1 MRDSVI
7 GFKTTGIRFI
17 VSLLCSY
24 FLATGV
30 YADDNLIK
38 RGEQVFNTVAN
49 IGCAGCHGAFA
60 EGDLG
65 VGPYIRGASE
75 GSVRAAIE
83 GIGPMVAIKAVITEE
98 ETKAVSAYVNYLGA
112 AQVAR
117 TQVKRGRFVPESF
130 ATQPGT
136 SMQIVVQ
143 NAGFSAHSFQ
153 SDNLGI
159 DKLSVPA
166 RSAKSFLW
174 QAPEQEGEY
183 SLYCTDCKLKDQ
195 LFKIKVDKTAKKFI
209 AITPK
214 AEDSM

>member
-1 MRDSVI
+1 MSNSAV
-7 GFKTTGIRFI
+7 GFKITGIRVIF
-17 VSLLCSY
+17 SLLCSY
-24 FLATGV
+24 FLAAGV
-30 YADDNLIK
+30 NADDALIK
-38 RGEQVFNTVAN
+38 RGELVFNTVAN

-65 VGPYIRGASE
+65 VGPYIRGASD

-98 ETKAVSAYVNYLGA
+98 ETKAVAAYVNYLGA

-117 TQVKRGRFVPESF
+117 TQIKRGRFVPDTF

-143 NAGFSAHSFQ
+143 NAGFSARSFQ
-153 SDNLGI
+153 SENLGV
-159 DKLSVPA
+159 DGLSVPA
-166 RSAKSFLW
+166 RSAESFLW

-195 LFKIKVDKTAKKFI
+195 LFTIKVDKSARKFI
-209 AITPK
+209 AIAPNVEGT
-214 AEDSM
+214 M

>member
-1 MRDSVI
+1 MNNSSIELIKKSISPLVI
-7 GFKTTGIRFI
+7 
-17 VSLLCSY
+17 LLCSSL
-24 FLATGV
+24 FSGMV
-30 YADDNLIK
+30 SADDLIK
-38 RGEQVFNTVAN
+38 RGELVFNTVAG

-98 ETKAVSAYVNYLGA
+98 ETKAVSAYVNYLGS

-117 TQVKRGRFVPESF
+117 TMVKRGRFVPETF

-143 NAGFSAHSFQ
+143 NAGFAPYKFS
-153 SDNLGI
+153 SDNMAI
-159 DKLSVPA
+159 DELAVPA
-166 RSAKSFLW
+166 RGAQSFLW
-174 QAPEQEGEY
+174 QAPEQEGEF
-183 SLYCTDCKLKDQ
+183 SLYCVDCKLKGQ
-195 LFKIKVDKTAKKFI
+195 SFKINVDKNAKKFI
-209 AITPK
+209 AIKPK
-214 AEDSM
+214 KEDPM